1 MKFNSNEIQ
10 ITIDSAKR
18 LVRESEVANNLVLL
32 IKDEIRSAADRRADD
47 ISNNIFVGEISD
59 DLIRDLRDAQKG
71 LCEADCAL
79 AEFELLNGP
88 AERWIERGWILLAQ
102 TLLEENKYSE
112 AIELAKDLYSQGKKS
127 EALSI
132 SKGLSKRGVLD
143 EELLK
148 LLSH

>member
-59 DLIRDLRDAQKG
+59 DLIKDLRDAQKK

-132 SKGLSKRGVLD
+132 SKGLSKRGVID

>member
-10 ITIDSAKR
+10 TTIDSAKR
-18 LVRESEVANNLVLL
+18 LVRESEVANRIVLS

-47 ISNNIFVGEISD
+47 LSNNIFVGEISD

>member
-1 MKFNSNEIQ
+1 MKFNSNEIKA
-10 ITIDSAKR
+10 IIDSAKK
-18 LVRESEVANNLVLL
+18 LVRESKVASKIVLS

-47 ISNNIFVGEISD
+47 LSNNIFVGEISD

>member
-18 LVRESEVANNLVLL
+18 LVRESEVANNLVLS

-47 ISNNIFVGEISD
+47 FSNNIFVGETSD
-59 DLIRDLRDAQKG
+59 CLIRDLRDAQKN

-132 SKGLSKRGVLD
+132 SKGLSKRGVLN
-143 EELLK
+143 EELLR
-148 LLSH
+148 LLSR

>member
-18 LVRESEVANNLVLL
+18 LVHESEVASRIVLS

-59 DLIRDLRDAQKG
+59 DLIRDLRDAQKN

-88 AERWIERGWILLAQ
+88 TERWIERGWILLAQ
-102 TLLEENKYSE
+102 ALLEENKYSE
-112 AIELAKDLYSQGKKS
+112 AIELAKDLYFRGKKS

-132 SKGLSKRGVLD
+132 SKSLSKRGVID

-148 LLSH
+148 LLSR

>member
-18 LVRESEVANNLVLL
+18 LVRESEVANNLVLS

-47 ISNNIFVGEISD
+47 FSNNIFVGETSD
-59 DLIRDLRDAQKG
+59 CLIRDLRDAQKN

-127 EALSI
+127 EALSV

-148 LLSH
+148 RLSR

>member
-18 LVRESEVANNLVLL
+18 LVHESEVASRIVLS

-59 DLIRDLRDAQKG
+59 DLIRDLRDAQKN

-112 AIELAKDLYSQGKKS
+112 AIELAKDLYFRGKKS

-132 SKGLSKRGVLD
+132 SKSLSKRGVID

-148 LLSH
+148 LLSR